1 MFALCPSNP
10 EFRGYTWNFCL
21 YVGKDTFDVS
31 HIPDTENLTIS
42 ERIVVYLAQSL
53 LNSRRE
59 IILDNWYTSM
69 RLGEFLL
76 TQNTYLTGTIRSN
89 RGVPNELKLPLETY
103 QSCFIRKDMHVRYK
117 DKKDVYL
124 LTSKHHAGFFEKS
137 RYMVGGKLQ
146 TFKKPA
152 HIEFY
157 NQNMGS
163 VDAVDQDLEPYS
175 SLRKSYTWFTKVGLQ
190 LMLQMLLNSKVL
202 YSKAHG
208 SCMSI
213 LNCVAMASYKSIV
226 TATEK

>member
-1 MFALCPSNP
+1 
-10 EFRGYTWNFCL
+10 
-21 YVGKDTFDVS
+21 
-31 HIPDTENLTIS
+31 
-42 ERIVVYLAQSL
+42 
-53 LNSRRE
+53 
-59 IILDNWYTSM
+59 M

-76 TQNTYLTGTIRSN
+76 AQNTYLTGTISSN
-89 RGVPNELKLPLETY
+89 RGVPNELTKLPVETY
-103 QSCFIRKDMHVRYK
+103 QSCFIRKDMHLIVRYK

-163 VDAVDQDLEPYS
+163 VDAVDQNLEPHS

-202 YSKAHG
+202 
-208 SCMSI
+208 
-213 LNCVAMASYKSIV
+213 
-226 TATEK
+226 